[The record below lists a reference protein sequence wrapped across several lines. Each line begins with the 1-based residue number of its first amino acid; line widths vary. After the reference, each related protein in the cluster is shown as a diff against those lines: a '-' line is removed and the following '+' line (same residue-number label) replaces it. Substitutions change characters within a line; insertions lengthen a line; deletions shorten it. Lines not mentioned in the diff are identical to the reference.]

1 MYIAL
6 CSRDDCVDY
15 HINIALSCVHTC
27 SLHIH
32 TICLTFLLYITTT
45 LLGSP
50 EFTCASMWKS
60 MWNSCPCCCFTSFWR
75 SCMYAYIYIY
85 IYVRICLLSTIISGW
100 IYCFLSR
107 IRAYFPMFT
116 YCLLPTITCGWI
128 FWFLSH
134 TCAYLPMFTYFLL
147 PTVTCGWIYW
157 FLSHISASLPLF
169 TYCLLSH
176 VDELI
181 DFYFINNHI
190 CPCLS
195 TACCHKYMPLY
206 MDELIDF

>member
-85 IYVRICLLSTIISGW
+85 IC
-100 IYCFLSR
+100 
-107 IRAYFPMFT
+107 P
-116 YCLLPTITCGWI
+116 
-128 FWFLSH
+128 H
-134 TCAYLPMFTYFLL
+134 L
-147 PTVTCGWIYW
+147 PTVYYHKWMNLLFSISYTCI
-157 FLSHISASLPLF
+157 FLCLLTA
-169 TYCLLSH
+169 YCQLSH
-176 VDELI
+176 VDEFF
-181 DFYFINNHI
+181 DFYLIHVHI
-190 CPCLS
+190 CPCLLTS
-195 TACCHKYMPLY
+195 YCQLSHV
-206 MDELIDF
+206 DEFIDFYLTYLHLCPCLPTAYCHMWMSLSISIS

>member
-45 LLGSP
+45 LLCSP

-75 SCMYAYIYIY
+75 SCMYAYIYICPHLPTVY
-85 IYVRICLLSTIISGW
+85 YHKWMNLLFSISYTCIFSYV
-100 IYCFLSR
+100 Y
-107 IRAYFPMFT
+107 
-116 YCLLPTITCGWI
+116 LLPTANYHMWMNFLISISYMCI
-128 FWFLSH
+128 FAHVYLLPTANCHTWMNLLISISH
-134 TCAYLPMFTYFLL
+134 ICIFAPVYLL
-147 PTVTCGWIYW
+147 PTVTCGWAYR
-157 FLSHISASLPLF
+157 FLF
-169 TYCLLSH
+169 
-176 VDELI
+176 
-181 DFYFINNHI
+181 
-190 CPCLS
+190 
-195 TACCHKYMPLY
+195 HK
-206 MDELIDF
+206 